1 MLNGGDHIMETLEET
16 INKQERPATVRL
28 HCNQDSIVATMDY
41 DLKGKLIKK
50 GTQFGLQVEIEK
62 ELKVSGEP
70 ISKREIAKISDK
82 IAEIHI
88 QSMSSQSEEDV
99 TGRFELRKSAKESG
113 MVWIV
118 AKENI
123 PGHLP
128 NRICFE
134 VVYHISL
141 QNVTY
146 LSCQGEVKFPGGRGI
161 TRQCTTMFRPQFLQL
176 KYHLVNG
183 EIVEQSAI
191 QEDVDENYAD
201 KLFSNKYILVNH
213 GKCTDIIPTE
223 KIARVEVSMIESII
237 K

>member
-1 MLNGGDHIMETLEET
+1 METLEET

-28 HCNQDSIVATMDY
+28 HCNQGSIVATMDY

-50 GTQFGLQVEIEK
+50 GTQFGLQVKVEK
-62 ELKVSGEP
+62 ELKVSEES
-70 ISKREIAKISDK
+70 ISKRKITKISDE
-82 IAEIHI
+82 IAEVHI
-88 QSMSSQSEEDV
+88 QSISSQSEEDV
-99 TGRFELRKSAKESG
+99 TGMFELRKSAKESG

-123 PGHLP
+123 PEHLLD
-128 NRICFE
+128 RLCFE
-134 VVYHISL
+134 VAYHIGL

-146 LSCQGEVKFPGGRGI
+146 LSCQGEVKFPDGRVI
-161 TRQCTTMFRPQFLQL
+161 TQQCAAMFRPQFLQL

-213 GKCTDIIPTE
+213 GKCTDIIPVE